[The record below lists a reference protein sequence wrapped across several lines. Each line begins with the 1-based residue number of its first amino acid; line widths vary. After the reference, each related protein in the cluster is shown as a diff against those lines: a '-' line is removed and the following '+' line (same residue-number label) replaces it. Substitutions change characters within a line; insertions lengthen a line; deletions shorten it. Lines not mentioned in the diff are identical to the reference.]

1 MSPSPQ
7 SQAIDGRNEV
17 IQDVLNSNLTENKML
32 ASRYAEDVR
41 QWVSNKQ
48 QQAAGTALPPI
59 PVPPKSWIFVPH
71 TDTPTEALYDASY
84 PGIAPLIDDVQTGP
98 PVAAQYV
105 EPVAPTANA
114 AGTVVHVGPYER
126 DGEYGCMP
134 DDNMPAGYVT
144 RAADGTW
151 VKKVMLPT
159 PFGTT
164 ALYTSKA

>member
-32 ASRYAEDVR
+32 ASEYAEAVR
-41 QWVSNKQ
+41 QWVANKQ
-48 QQAAGTALPPI
+48 QVVAGTVLPPI
-59 PVPPKSWIFVPH
+59 PVPSKSWIYVPH
-71 TDTPTEALYDASY
+71 VYTPAESLYDASY

-98 PVAAQYV
+98 PVAGQYV
-105 EPVAPTANA
+105 EPAAPSAPTP
-114 AGTVVHVGPYER
+114 GTVVHVGPYER
-126 DGEYGCMP
+126 NGEFGCMP

-144 RAADGTW
+144 RAPDGTW
-151 VKKVMLPT
+151 VKKVLLPT

-164 ALYTSKA
+164 AMYTANV